1 MGWLPDTPDELF
13 GAIVIIAVLGAAAL
27 VLLGRLALW
36 VAGWPIWRRPS
47 VNPSDQAGAPYGEQG
62 DEESSDILVSRQET
76 DAETETE
83 SPSETIAPA
92 LAPGAMVYTPEQVER
107 IKADAKLAGAAE
119 AFGLLLGAGHLAAAV
134 NADQLTAAKR
144 LVFGTSGRRMSAANK
159 LIASAAASVSP
170 PTEARL
176 VPVNDGERG
185 HVEL

>member
-1 MGWLPDTPDELF
+1 
-13 GAIVIIAVLGAAAL
+13 VIIAVLGAAVL

-36 VAGWPIWRRPS
+36 VAGWPFWRSPP
-47 VNPSDQAGAPYGEQG
+47 VNPSAQNVAPYGKHN
-62 DEESSDILVSRQET
+62 DEEHRDFPVSRPEME
-76 DAETETE
+76 AETETE
-83 SPSETIAPA
+83 DPTETVAPGGSA
-92 LAPGAMVYTPEQVER
+92 GAMVYTPEQIER

-134 NADQLTAAKR
+134 NGDQLTAAKR

-159 LIASAAASVSP
+159 LIATAAASVAP
-170 PTEARL
+170 PAEARL

>member
-1 MGWLPDTPDELF
+1 MSWLPDTPDELF
-13 GAIVIIAVLGAAAL
+13 GAIVIVAVLGAFGL
-27 VLLGRLALW
+27 VLLGRLLLS
-36 VAGWPIWRRPS
+36 VSGWAIWRCPP
-47 VNPSDQAGAPYGEQG
+47 VNSSAQAGASYGEKG
-62 DEESSDILVSRQET
+62 EGEHPKILVSRE
-76 DAETETE
+76 ETEAEMEME
-83 SPSETIAPA
+83 SPAETIAPPVA
-92 LAPGAMVYTPEQVER
+92 LGAMVYTPEQIER

-134 NADQLTAAKR
+134 NGDQLTTAKR

-159 LIASAAASVSP
+159 LIATAAASVSP